1 MGQVDQLTVVTAIYG
16 NEYTLHEPVG
26 VWPGCRFVCFTDQDL
41 SSEHWEIRRLELG
54 LDGRRSNRHVKVLAH
69 RYVEG
74 PTLYLDAAFAV
85 IDDPIPVIG
94 PHLGERCWAA
104 TKHPERECLYDE
116 AAFCIEKSCSD
127 SSELLRAQIKRYKRR
142 GMPRKYGLWSG
153 GLFARLGDERSVAL
167 SEAWWT
173 EIECGSERDQVSLP
187 FVVRKL
193 ELLPSVIPGTFQ
205 TVPGIEWRRMPR
217 KRR

>member
-1 MGQVDQLTVVTAIYG
+1 MINQLTVVTAIYG
-16 NEYTLHEPVG
+16 AGFTLHEPAG
-26 VWPGCRFVCFTDQDL
+26 VWPGCRFVCFTDQHFA
-41 SSEHWEIRRLELG
+41 STHWELRELSPG
-54 LDGRRSNRHVKVLAH
+54 LNSRRSNRHVKALVH

-85 IDDPIPVIG
+85 LGDPIPVIG
-94 PHLGERCWAA
+94 PHLGEHCWAA

-127 SSELLRAQIKRYKRR
+127 SSDLLRAQVKRYKRR
-142 GMPRKYGLWSG
+142 KMPRKYGLWAG
-153 GLFARLGDERSVAL
+153 NLIARLGDERSAAL
-167 SEAWWT
+167 GEAWWT

-193 ELLPSVIPGTFQ
+193 GLPPSTIPGTFRS
-205 TVPGIEWRRMPR
+205 VPCVEWRRPR
-217 KRR
+217 KKMS